1 MCFCGARTR
10 GSASESKAKATRHN
24 RVVLQCSRVEVVAF
38 IDRLP
43 GKEQHSLN
51 NQMLPRH
58 RVGLIYFVGG
68 VFVGFV
74 LSSFLSSVSLIERST
89 INGNSVISG
98 DLRPI
103 FREESPSSFKKE
115 NGWSLIHVYFGN
127 LSHIADNSN
136 IPNDY
141 FSEVQWFSQV
151 RQDEVVSLLLKGKRN
166 GYFIDLASNDAVKI
180 SNTYALERYF
190 GWNGLCVEPNP
201 RYWDGLS
208 YRKCDV
214 VGAVIGAFTMEEVRF
229 KYPNRAGAQGGI
241 VGAQFNNKN
250 PSKFNEDHLRY
261 TVTLLDVFER
271 FRTPKVIDYLSLDV
285 EGAEE
290 FIMQTFPFSQYRFN
304 ILTVERPSDTLKSLL
319 ATNGYVFLKLLKQN
333 SGETLWAHKLHLESL
348 DMRALELDTE
358 NYNYRDSHTSVYMNR
373 PVF

>member
-1 MCFCGARTR
+1 
-10 GSASESKAKATRHN
+10 
-24 RVVLQCSRVEVVAF
+24 
-38 IDRLP
+38 
-43 GKEQHSLN
+43 
-51 NQMLPRH
+51 MLPRH
-58 RVGLIYFVGG
+58 RVDLIYFVSG
-68 VFVGFV
+68 VFVGFI
-74 LSSFLSSVSLIERST
+74 LSSFLSSVSLIERSI

-98 DLRPI
+98 DLRLI
-103 FREESPSSFKKE
+103 LREESPSSFKKE

-127 LSHIADNSN
+127 SSHIADNSN

-214 VGAVIGAFTMEEVRF
+214 VGAVIGASTMEEVRF

-319 ATNGYVFLKLLKQN
+319 ATNGYVFLKLLKLN

-358 NYNYRDSHTSVYMNR
+358 NYKYRDSHTSVYMNR